1 MVVALTNPELKTKGL
16 TAFIVE
22 REWEG
27 VSIGKIEDKCGI
39 RCAQVSEVIFDNV
52 RVPKEDMLGRIG
64 VAAQGLGIAK
74 GAYDIAFNYLKER
87 EQFGKP
93 LYKNQYL
100 AFKMAELETE
110 IEMGSVYVIQSSNR

>member
-1 MVVALTNPELKTKGL
+1 MKDLDG
-16 TAFIVE
+16 
-22 REWEG
+22 
-27 VSIGKIEDKCGI
+27 
-39 RCAQVSEVIFDNV
+39 
-52 RVPKEDMLGRIG
+52 GRIG